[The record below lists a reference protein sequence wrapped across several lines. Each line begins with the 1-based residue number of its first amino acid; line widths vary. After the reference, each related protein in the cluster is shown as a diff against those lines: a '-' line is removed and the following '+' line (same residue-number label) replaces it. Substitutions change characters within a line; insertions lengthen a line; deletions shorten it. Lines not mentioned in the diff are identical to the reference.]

1 MLTFQFFICYR
12 FFMKCFYQ
20 IGRTRVQLKVHNS
33 IVHNLLGNSRCSFEI
48 LYLFPSRI
56 PLSNFFEMFLSG
68 WTDGRA
74 EIRSTVLLIGH
85 KIDKTCHVSFKIS
98 LFLSLK
104 VYQLVKH
111 FCLIINI
118 YSFYKFWL
126 I

>member
-1 MLTFQFFICYR
+1 MLIFEFFICYR

-20 IGRTRVQLKVHNS
+20 NGRTDVQLKS
-33 IVHNLLGNSRCSFEI
+33 IVHNLLGNSRYSFEI

-111 FCLIINI
+111 FCLIINHL
-118 YSFYKFWL
+118 SDH
-126 I
+126 